1 MTQAQKLAI
10 IFQFKIFPF
19 QLMQYGTDLEYRCP
33 VAWKFLLEYPNGTNY
48 YLDSIRTECQW
59 DGDWSIPPIL
69 PECVGKS

>member
-1 MTQAQKLAI
+1 
-10 IFQFKIFPF
+10 
-19 QLMQYGTDLEYRCP
+19 MQYGTDLEYRCP